1 MKRIMSLVL
10 VAVMLVGC
18 MSVLSACGEPKND
31 GAEISVYLGEEIYDF
46 DPTEYLV
53 DDNAEQV
60 ISLLFDPLFTLNKK
74 GKLKK
79 DGAAEKY
86 KVDKEERKI
95 VIELRE
101 SYWSDEIR
109 VTAEDYVY
117 AWRDLLLE
125 PTNSNPA
132 AALLYDIENAVEV
145 KNGEMSLYELGV
157 EASNTY
163 EITITYREG
172 ANYKQLL
179 KNLASVATSPVRRDI
194 CTEFSADYWTKLL
207 NSAVTNGPFSIENID
222 YDAGAFTLVRNR
234 GYHQKS
240 TVKDYTKIVNP
251 YKLVSFTNNEGS
263 EIKLSYS
270 DIENKTV
277 FFTTEATLADR
288 AANKDKAVTKDDLS
302 TYTYVFNTER
312 AAFANADVRRALSM
326 AIDRNAIVNAI
337 TFGKAATGLIPDSVK
352 GFRENSLISGG
363 AKLEDAKAIVDAAG
377 LSAADK
383 KITLTVNDDEQSVA
397 IANLVKEAWDYI
409 GFTVT
414 VKPVS
419 VKKSKITDFTNNE
432 KIDISDSA
440 IQYTVKAASRGDRDF
455 DVIAVDWQMFTDD
468 AFVALAAFSTRYSGS
483 GKIFSDKGNVALGSF
498 GGYSNADY
506 DALIDKAFKSTD
518 KDERLAALR
527 DAEKLLIETA
537 AVAPIIY
544 NQTFYFT
551 NKEISKV
558 SFNGF
563 GNIVLNETKQK
574 HYEDYYPEK

>member
-1 MKRIMSLVL
+1 
-10 VAVMLVGC
+10 
-18 MSVLSACGEPKND
+18 
-31 GAEISVYLGEEIYDF
+31 
-46 DPTEYLV
+46 
-53 DDNAEQV
+53 
-60 ISLLFDPLFTLNKK
+60 
-74 GKLKK
+74 
-79 DGAAEKY
+79 
-86 KVDKEERKI
+86 
-95 VIELRE
+95 
-101 SYWSDEIR
+101 
-109 VTAEDYVY
+109 
-117 AWRDLLLE
+117 
-125 PTNSNPA
+125 
-132 AALLYDIENAVEV
+132 
-145 KNGEMSLYELGV
+145 
-157 EASNTY
+157 
-163 EITITYREG
+163 
-172 ANYKQLL
+172 
-179 KNLASVATSPVRRDI
+179 
-194 CTEFSADYWTKLL
+194 
-207 NSAVTNGPFSIENID
+207 
-222 YDAGAFTLVRNR
+222 
-234 GYHQKS
+234 
-240 TVKDYTKIVNP
+240 
-251 YKLVSFTNNEGS
+251 
-263 EIKLSYS
+263 
-270 DIENKTV
+270 
-277 FFTTEATLADR
+277 
-288 AANKDKAVTKDDLS
+288 
-302 TYTYVFNTER
+302 
-312 AAFANADVRRALSM
+312 M

-363 AKLEDAKAIVDAAG
+363 AKLDDAKAIVDAAG